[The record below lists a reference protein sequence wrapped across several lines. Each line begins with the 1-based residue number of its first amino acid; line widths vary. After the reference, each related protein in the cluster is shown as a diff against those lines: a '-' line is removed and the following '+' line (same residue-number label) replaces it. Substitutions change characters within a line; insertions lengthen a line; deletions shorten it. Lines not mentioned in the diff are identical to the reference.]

1 MKIVIIEDEPAAA
14 NQLKFMLNQLNI
26 NHEILATLESVEE
39 SILWFNQNESPAL
52 IFSDIQLAD
61 GISFEIYEQIHL
73 KAPIIFTTAFD
84 EYAIRAFK
92 LNSVDYLLKPI
103 DADALTF
110 AIEKFQSQQLFK
122 EELLNELIQQQVF
135 SQKSFRKSFLVRF
148 RGKLLPIKSEDF
160 AYFFIE
166 NGLVYGQLFDGRKFV
181 MDFKLDDIETQLNPE
196 DFTRANRQY
205 ILSRESITEIQS
217 YINSRVKIKTLP
229 DASTEII
236 ISKEKVTS
244 FKKWFQNLA

>member
-14 NQLKFMLNQLNI
+14 NQLKFILNQLNI
-26 NHEILATLESVEE
+26 NHEILATIESVEE
-39 SILWFNQNESPAL
+39 GIEWFKQNESPEL

-61 GISFEIYEQIHL
+61 GISFEIYEQIQL

-103 DADALTF
+103 DADALQF
-110 AIEKFQSQQLFK
+110 AIEKYHGQQLFK

-135 SQKSFRKSFLVRF
+135 LQKTYRKSFLVRF

-196 DFTRANRQY
+196 DFIRANRQY

-217 YINSRVKIKTLP
+217 YINSRVKVKTQP
-229 DASTEII
+229 IASTDVI
-236 ISKEKVTS
+236 ISKEKVTT
-244 FKKWFQNLA
+244 FKKWFQNLP

>member
-1 MKIVIIEDEPAAA
+1 MKIVIVEDEPAAA

-26 NHEILATLESVEE
+26 NHEILATIESVEE
-39 SILWFNQNESPAL
+39 GIEWFEQNESPSL

-61 GISFEIYEQIHL
+61 GISFEIYEQIQL

-103 DADALTF
+103 DVDALQF
-110 AIEKFQSQQLFK
+110 AIEKYHGQQLFK

-135 SQKSFRKSFLVRF
+135 LQKTYRKSFLVRF

-166 NGLVYGQLFDGRKFV
+166 NGLVYAQLFDGRKFM
-181 MDFKLDDIETQLNPE
+181 MDFKLDDIEKQLNPE
-196 DFTRANRQY
+196 EFIRGNRQY
-205 ILSRESITEIQS
+205 IISRESITEIQS
-217 YINSRVKIKTLP
+217 YINSRAKVKIKPTAP
-229 DASTEII
+229 KDVI
-236 ISKEKVTS
+236 ISKEKVTQ
-244 FKKWFQNLA
+244 FKKWFQHLP